1 MNSYLQQALPRVV
14 IRRTQVVDKKW
25 KLRVQFSPTK
35 ENRVHQTKILTKTDK
50 DGFSPAVFKSR
61 LEQKLPVNECLVC
74 CVYILFSMAKSI
86 LVKNG

>member
-14 IRRTQVVDKKW
+14 IHRTQVVDKKW
-25 KLRVQFSPTK
+25 KLRVQFSPTN
-35 ENRVHQTKILTKTDK
+35 ENRVHQKKILTKTDK

-74 CVYILFSMAKSI
+74 CVCVLFSTAKSI
-86 LVKNG
+86 MVKNG

>member
-1 MNSYLQQALPRVV
+1 MYSYLQQALPRVV
-14 IRRTQVVDKKW
+14 INRTQVVDKKW
-25 KLRVQFSPTK
+25 KLRVRFSPKK

-74 CVYILFSMAKSI
+74 CVFVLFSTAKSI
-86 LVKNG
+86 MVKNG